1 MSLFGTILY
10 YVSAN
15 LLGCYFGWL
24 TIFRTSTTASRAYSK
39 YGFNFFLKPWY
50 SIFPRCMGVL
60 VLLLM
65 AVSDFA
71 EVGLRYGFL

>member
-1 MSLFGTILY
+1 MSVFGTILF

-24 TIFRTSTTASRAYSK
+24 TIFRTRTTASRTYRK

-50 SIFPRCMGVL
+50 SIFLRCAGII

-65 AVSDFA
+65 AVSDYA
-71 EVGLRYGFL
+71 EVMLRYGYV

>member
-1 MSLFGTILY
+1 MSVIGTILF
-10 YVSAN
+10 YVSVN

-24 TIFRTSTTASRAYSK
+24 TISRTSTKASRAYSK

-50 SIFPRCMGVL
+50 SILLRCAGII

-71 EVGLRYGFL
+71 EVALRYGYV

>member
-1 MSLFGTILY
+1 MSVFGTILL
-10 YVSAN
+10 YVSVN

-24 TIFRTSTTASRAYSK
+24 TIFRTSATASQAYSK

-50 SIFPRCMGVL
+50 WILLRCAGII

-65 AVSDFA
+65 AVSDYA
-71 EVGLRYGFL
+71 EVALRYGYV